1 MLKMKSYHERTKK
14 EPQSGEMFI
23 GRSTSKFSA
32 VELSKGLHLRS
43 IRRPSSLIGFRFY
56 KYFAPT
62 ALITATLSCFMMC
75 STIDVL
81 AQRRKAIVDLIIRG
95 GTVVTM
101 DGERHVI
108 ENGAVAVKGGRIVSV
123 GSVTDIDRTYTA
135 REIVNAA
142 GKVII
147 PGLIN
152 GHTHV
157 PMTLF
162 RGLADDLDLQEWLTK
177 YIFPAEAKNVTE
189 QFVRAGTRLGL
200 AEMIR
205 GGTTTYCDMYYFED
219 AIADETV
226 KAGMRGVLGETII
239 DFPVADNKTNAE
251 AMAYAEKFVKR
262 WQGNALIVPAI
273 APHAPYTVSEEHL
286 QAVRAFS
293 DRTGAPIV
301 THISETKREVDDSI
315 KAKGASPIDYLNR
328 IGFLNTRVIAAH
340 VVWPSEG
347 ELGVLKR
354 LGVGSA
360 HNPQSNM
367 KLASGVAPV
376 PEMLKEDL
384 PVGLG
389 TDGAA
394 SNNDLNIWEE
404 MDTAAKLHKL
414 ISRDPKVV
422 NAQEAFEMATIR
434 GARALHLE
442 KEIGSIEKGK
452 RADLVVVDLDD
463 LNQTPYYNI
472 YSDLVYATKAA
483 DVRTVIIEGR
493 VVMRD
498 RRLLT
503 LNEETIKAEARRYR
517 ERIIRSLG
525 ARTLP
530 E

>member
-1 MLKMKSYHERTKK
+1 MKLA
-14 EPQSGEMFI
+14 I
-23 GRSTSKFSA
+23 
-32 VELSKGLHLRS
+32 
-43 IRRPSSLIGFRFY
+43 
-56 KYFAPT
+56 T
-62 ALITATLSCFMMC
+62 ALLTL
-75 STIDVL
+75 TIL
-81 AQRRKAIVDLIIRG
+81 GAPSLTQAQRRKTIVDLIISG

-101 DGERHVI
+101 DGSRRVI
-108 ENGAVAVKGGRIVSV
+108 ENGGVAVKNGRIVAV
-123 GSVTDIDRTYTA
+123 GNAAEIERTYGA
-135 REIVNAA
+135 REIVNAT
-142 GKVII
+142 GKVVI

-189 QFVRAGTRLGL
+189 DFVRVGARLGL

-205 GGTTTYCDMYYFED
+205 SGTTTYCDMYYFED
-219 AIADETV
+219 AIADETS
-226 KAGMRGVLGETII
+226 KAGMRGVLGETVI

-251 AMAYAEKFVKR
+251 AMAYVEKFVSHWK
-262 WQGNALIVPAI
+262 GNPLITPAI

-286 QAVRAFS
+286 KAVRAFS

-315 KAKGASPIDYLNR
+315 KAKGASPVDYLNR
-328 IGFLNTRVIAAH
+328 IGFLNNRVIAAH
-340 VVWPSEG
+340 VVWPSEE
-347 ELGVLKR
+347 ELALLKK
-354 LGVGSA
+354 LGVGIV

-376 PEMLKEDL
+376 PQMLKEDL

-394 SNNDLNIWEE
+394 SNNDLNLWEE

-414 ISRDPKVV
+414 ISNDPKVV
-422 NAQEAFEMATIR
+422 SAQEAFEMATIR

-442 KEIGSIEKGK
+442 KEIGSVEQGK
-452 RADLVVVDLDD
+452 RADLVVVDLDA

-503 LNEETIKAEARRYR
+503 LNEETIKADARRYR
-517 ERIIRSLG
+517 QRIVGSVGIK
-525 ARTLP
+525 TLP
-530 E
+530 ED

>member
-1 MLKMKSYHERTKK
+1 MRANVILMVLVLFSYAA
-14 EPQSGEMFI
+14 QS
-23 GRSTSKFSA
+23 T
-32 VELSKGLHLRS
+32 
-43 IRRPSSLIGFRFY
+43 
-56 KYFAPT
+56 
-62 ALITATLSCFMMC
+62 
-75 STIDVL
+75 TI
-81 AQRRKAIVDLIIRG
+81 AQKRKTVVDMIVRG

-101 DGERHVI
+101 DGARRVI
-108 ENGAVAVKGGRIVSV
+108 ENGAVAVKSGRIVEI
-123 GSVTDIDRTYTA
+123 GATAEIDRKYAA
-135 REIVNAA
+135 REVVSAA

-189 QFVRAGTRLGL
+189 DFVRVGTRLGL

-219 AIADETV
+219 AIADETS
-226 KAGMRGVLGETII
+226 KAGMRGVLGETVI

-251 AMAYAEKFVKR
+251 AMAYVERFVKK

-286 QAVRAFS
+286 KAARAFS

-328 IGFLNTRVIAAH
+328 IGFLSNRVIAAH
-340 VVWPSEG
+340 VVWPSEE
-347 ELGVLKR
+347 ELGLLKK
-354 LGVGSA
+354 LGVGIV

-414 ISRDPKVV
+414 ISKDPKVV
-422 NAQEAFEMATIR
+422 SAAEAFEMATIR

-472 YSDLVYATKAA
+472 YSDLVYATKAG
-483 DVRTVIIEGR
+483 DVQTVIIEGR

-503 LNEETIKAEARRYR
+503 LNEETIKADARRYR
-517 ERIIRSLG
+517 ERIIQSLG
-525 ARTLP
+525 AKTVP
-530 E
+530 ED

>member
-1 MLKMKSYHERTKK
+1 MRIILSALLLLLLST
-14 EPQSGEMFI
+14 QFI
-23 GRSTSKFSA
+23 T
-32 VELSKGLHLRS
+32 
-43 IRRPSSLIGFRFY
+43 
-56 KYFAPT
+56 
-62 ALITATLSCFMMC
+62 M
-75 STIDVL
+75 
-81 AQRRKAIVDLIIRG
+81 AQRRKTTVDLIIRG

-101 DGERHVI
+101 DGSRRVI
-108 ENGAVAVKGGRIVSV
+108 ENGGVAVKKGRIIAVADASE
-123 GSVTDIDRTYTA
+123 IDRKYVA
-135 REIVNAA
+135 REVVNAA
-142 GKVII
+142 GKVVI

-162 RGLADDLDLQEWLTK
+162 RGIADDLDLQEWLTK

-189 QFVRAGTRLGL
+189 DFVRVGTRLGL

-205 GGTTTYCDMYYFED
+205 SGTTTYCDMYYFED
-219 AIADETV
+219 AIADETF
-226 KAGMRGVLGETII
+226 KAGMRGVLGETVI

-251 AMAYAEKFVKR
+251 AMAYVAKFVAHWK
-262 WQGNALIVPAI
+262 GNALIVPAI
-273 APHAPYTVSEEHL
+273 APHAPYTVSEDHL
-286 QAVRAFS
+286 KAVRALS

-315 KAKGASPIDYLNR
+315 KDKGASPVDYLNK
-328 IGFLNTRVIAAH
+328 IGFLNDRVIAAH
-340 VVWPSEG
+340 MVLPTEQ
-347 ELGVLKR
+347 ELSLLKK
-354 LGVGSA
+354 LGVGIV

-376 PEMLKEDL
+376 PQMLKDDL

-394 SNNDLNIWEE
+394 SNNDLNLWEE

-414 ISRDPKVV
+414 ISKDPKVV
-422 NAQEAFEMATIR
+422 SAQEAFEMATIR

-442 KEIGSIEKGK
+442 KEIGSLEAGK
-452 RADLVVVDLDD
+452 RADIVIVDLDD

-472 YSDLVYATKAA
+472 YSDLVYATKAG
-483 DVRTVIIEGR
+483 DVRTVVIEGR

-503 LNEETIKAEARRYR
+503 LNEETIKADAQRYR
-517 ERIIRSLG
+517 ERIVRSVG
-525 ARTLP
+525 VKTLP
-530 E
+530 EE

>member
-1 MLKMKSYHERTKK
+1 M
-14 EPQSGEMFI
+14 
-23 GRSTSKFSA
+23 
-32 VELSKGLHLRS
+32 
-43 IRRPSSLIGFRFY
+43 
-56 KYFAPT
+56 
-62 ALITATLSCFMMC
+62 
-75 STIDVL
+75 
-81 AQRRKAIVDLIIRG
+81 AQRRKIVVDLIIRG

-101 DGERHVI
+101 DSARRVI

-123 GSVTDIDRTYTA
+123 GSVTDIDRSYAA
-135 REIVNAA
+135 REVVNAA

-152 GHTHV
+152 GHTHI

-162 RGLADDLDLQEWLTK
+162 RGLADDLVLHYCLTI
-177 YIFPAEAKNVTE
+177 YIFTAEAKNVSE
-189 QFVRAGTRLGL
+189 EFVRPGTHQSL

-219 AIADETV
+219 AIADETA
-226 KAGMRGVLGETII
+226 KAGVRGVLGETII

-251 AMAYAEKFVKR
+251 AMAYVERFVKH
-262 WQGNALIVPAI
+262 WQGNDLIIPAI

-286 QAVRAFS
+286 RAVRAFS

-301 THISETKREVDDSI
+301 THISDTKREVDDSI

-328 IGFLNTRVIAAH
+328 IGFLNNRVIAAH
-340 VVWPSEG
+340 VVWPTEE
-347 ELGVLKR
+347 ELGLLKK
-354 LGVGSA
+354 LGVGIV

-394 SNNDLNIWEE
+394 SNNDLNLWEE
-404 MDTAAKLHKL
+404 IDTAAKLHKL

-422 NAQEAFEMATIR
+422 NAEEAFEMATIR

-442 KEIGSIEKGK
+442 REIGSIEKGK
-452 RADLVVVDLDD
+452 RADLAIVDLDD
-463 LNQTPYYNI
+463 LNQTPSYNI
-472 YSDLVYATKAA
+472 YSDLVYATKAG
-483 DVRTVIIEGR
+483 DVQTVIIAGR
-493 VVMRD
+493 VVMRE

-503 LNEETIKAEARRYR
+503 LNEETIKADARRYR
-517 ERIIRSLG
+517 ERIVRSLG
-525 ARTLP
+525 AKTVP
-530 E
+530 ED

>member
-1 MLKMKSYHERTKK
+1 MLPFEFQKLFVGMLLIFSVLST
-14 EPQSGEMFI
+14 PLMAQ
-23 GRSTSKFSA
+23 GRK
-32 VELSKGLHLRS
+32 V
-43 IRRPSSLIGFRFY
+43 
-56 KYFAPT
+56 
-62 ALITATLSCFMMC
+62 
-75 STIDVL
+75 V
-81 AQRRKAIVDLIIRG
+81 VDLVVRG

-101 DGERHVI
+101 DGSRRVI
-108 ENGAVAVKGGRIVSV
+108 ENGGVAIKSGRIVAV
-123 GSVTDIDRTYTA
+123 GKANEIDRNYA
-135 REIVNAA
+135 ALEVVNAS

-157 PMTLF
+157 PMVLF

-189 QFVRAGTRLGL
+189 DFVRVGTRLGL

-219 AIADETV
+219 AIADETY

-251 AMAYAEKFVKR
+251 AMAYVEKFVSHWK
-262 WQGNALIVPAI
+262 GNALIIPAI
-273 APHAPYTVSEEHL
+273 APHAPYTVSEDHL
-286 QAVRAFS
+286 KAIRAFS

-315 KAKGASPIDYLNR
+315 KAKGASPVDYLNR
-328 IGFLNTRVIAAH
+328 IGFLSNRVIAAH
-340 VVWPSEG
+340 MVWPSEE
-347 ELGVLKR
+347 ELGLLKK
-354 LGVGSA
+354 LGVGIV

-394 SNNDLNIWEE
+394 SNNDLNLWEE

-414 ISRDPKVV
+414 ISKDPKVV
-422 NAQEAFEMATIR
+422 NAAEAFEMATIR

-452 RADLVVVDLDD
+452 RADLVIVDLDD
-463 LNQTPYYNI
+463 LNQTPFYNI
-472 YSDLVYATKAA
+472 YSDLVYAAKAA
-483 DVRTVIIEGR
+483 DVRTVIVEGR
-493 VVMRD
+493 VIMRD
-498 RRLLT
+498 RWLLT
-503 LNEETIKAEARRYR
+503 LNEETIKADARRYR
-517 ERIIRSLG
+517 ERIIQSLG
-525 ARTLP
+525 VTTVP
-530 E
+530 ED

>member
-1 MLKMKSYHERTKK
+1 MRRIGLRTLIIT
-14 EPQSGEMFI
+14 SLLVFGVS
-23 GRSTSKFSA
+23 STT
-32 VELSKGLHLRS
+32 R
-43 IRRPSSLIGFRFY
+43 
-56 KYFAPT
+56 
-62 ALITATLSCFMMC
+62 
-75 STIDVL
+75 
-81 AQRRKAIVDLIIRG
+81 AQKRKTIVDMIVRG

-101 DGERHVI
+101 DDARRVI
-108 ENGAVAVKGGRIVSV
+108 QDGAVAIKGGRIVAV
-123 GSVTDIDRTYTA
+123 GTRAETERGYDA
-135 REIVNAA
+135 REVIDAT
-142 GKVII
+142 GKVVI

-189 QFVRAGTRLGL
+189 EFVRVGTRLGL
-200 AEMIR
+200 AEMLR

-219 AIADETV
+219 AIADETS
-226 KAGMRGVLGETII
+226 KAGMRAVLGETVI

-251 AMAYAEKFVKR
+251 AMTYVESFVKK

-286 QAVRAFS
+286 KAVRAFS

-328 IGFLNTRVIAAH
+328 IGFLNNRVIAAH
-340 VVWPSEG
+340 VVWPTEE
-347 ELGVLKR
+347 ELGLLKK
-354 LGVGSA
+354 LGVGIV

-376 PEMLKEDL
+376 PEMLKNDM

-394 SNNDLNIWEE
+394 SNNDLNLWEE

-414 ISRDPKVV
+414 ISRDPKVLS
-422 NAQEAFEMATIR
+422 AEEAFEMATIR

-452 RADLVVVDLDD
+452 RADIAIVDLDD

-472 YSDLVYATKAA
+472 YSDLVYAAKAS
-483 DVRTVIIEGR
+483 DVRTVVIEGR

-503 LNEETIKAEARRYR
+503 LNEGTIKADARRYR
-517 ERIIRSLG
+517 ERIVRSVG
-525 ARTLP
+525 VKTLP
-530 E
+530 EE